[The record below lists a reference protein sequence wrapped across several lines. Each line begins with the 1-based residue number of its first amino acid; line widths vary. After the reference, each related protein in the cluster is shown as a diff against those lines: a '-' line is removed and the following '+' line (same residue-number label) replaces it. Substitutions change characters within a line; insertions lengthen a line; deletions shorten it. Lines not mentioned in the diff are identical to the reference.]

1 MAEPMATVTP
11 KQFEAHKTETRQA
24 IERLNIRVEVIS
36 HDTSRILHELAD
48 LREDMAEFR
57 GEFEELRAD
66 FEELREEFKTFRADV
81 ETRFERLEKTVVDGN
96 AALMSA
102 ILSLGHPR

>member
-1 MAEPMATVTP
+1 MAEPMATVTHE
-11 KQFEAHKTETRQA
+11 QFEAHQTETRQA

-36 HDTSRILHELAD
+36 HDTSRLLHEMAD

-66 FEELREEFKTFRADV
+66 FEELREEFRTFRADV

-96 AALMSA
+96 AALKSA
-102 ILSLGHPR
+102 ILSLAHPR